1 MTIRAQ
7 AKRRAVRGG
16 EDRAGWQIAA
26 ALARDVDGGFE
37 RFLNAYQDRVYGY
50 ALNLT
55 ANPSVAEEVAQDAF
69 VAAYRALRTY
79 PPARRRALAL
89 RAWLFAIV
97 LNRVRNLARSPAAK
111 QLSLDLARDGRAA
124 LDVPDRAAGP
134 AASLERNE
142 SLAEL
147 RGAVARLPL
156 RYRGAIVLRHIEER
170 GYAEIASI
178 LGQPAGTVKS
188 NVHRGLALLRADL
201 QRRSHGIEPSAL
213 A

>member
-1 MTIRAQ
+1 MAQ
-7 AKRRAVRGG
+7 EKQR
-16 EDRAGWQIAA
+16 EIADG
-26 ALARDVDGGFE
+26 LARDVDGTFE
-37 RFLNAYQDRVYGY
+37 SFLNAYQDRVYGY

-89 RAWLFAIV
+89 RAWLFTIV

-201 QRRSHGIEPSAL
+201 QRRGYGIESFAL